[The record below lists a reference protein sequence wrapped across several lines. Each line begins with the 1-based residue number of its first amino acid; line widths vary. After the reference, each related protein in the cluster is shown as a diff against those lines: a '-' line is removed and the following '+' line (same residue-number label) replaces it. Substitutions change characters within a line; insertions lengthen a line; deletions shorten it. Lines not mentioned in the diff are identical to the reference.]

1 MERVEAVKKFSNMK
15 KVVVMGAGAE
25 LAMGRI
31 RAAQAATN
39 RVVATPEDDTV
50 LIAGKRYRVK
60 DNPAEKIRRAAYV
73 QSILDTYGSGYKRKR
88 PDVNIV
94 SEFELISQKRS
105 LLGRSDR
112 DYVVRA
118 FNNIFEEVTA

>member
-1 MERVEAVKKFSNMK
+1 MGKNVAIL
-15 KVVVMGAGAE
+15 GAGA
-25 LAMGRI
+25 GR
-31 RAAQAATN
+31 
-39 RVVATPEDDTV
+39 VTPRPTEGKVEIVPAPQDNTV

-60 DNPAEKIRRAAYV
+60 ENPAEKIRRAAYV

-94 SEFELISQKRS
+94 SEFELISQKKS
-105 LLGRSDR
+105 LLCRSDR

>member
-1 MERVEAVKKFSNMK
+1 MGK
-15 KVVVMGAGAE
+15 KVIVAGASAE
-25 LAMGRI
+25 LAKARMK
-31 RAAQAATN
+31 AAK
-39 RVVATPEDDTV
+39 VEIVSSPEDNTV

-60 DNPAEKIRRAAYV
+60 ENPAEKIRRAAYV
-73 QSILDTYGSGYKRKR
+73 QSMLDTYGSGYKRKR

-94 SEFELISQKRS
+94 SEFELISQKKS

-118 FNNIFEEVTA
+118 FNNIFEEVQ